1 MYIGTLNFLPTDY
14 LYVGRISECSTTLFR
29 IFEIA
34 RTSALVQQLV
44 VFNARVLRS
53 PTSLQNDVCC
63 KTRICTSVSSE
74 IRERYR
80 WTIFNPIKMT
90 I

>member
-53 PTSLQNDVCC
+53 PTSLQNDVCV
-63 KTRICTSVSSE
+63 KHVYVRLLVQKFANVTGRRFLT
-74 IRERYR
+74 
-80 WTIFNPIKMT
+80 
-90 I
+90 